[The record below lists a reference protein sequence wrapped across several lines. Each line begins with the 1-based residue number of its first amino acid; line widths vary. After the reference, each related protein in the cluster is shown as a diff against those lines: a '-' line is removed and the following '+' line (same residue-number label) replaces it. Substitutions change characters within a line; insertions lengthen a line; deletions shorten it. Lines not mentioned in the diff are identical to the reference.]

1 MSGISLSGVDK
12 RFGSETALQDC
23 DLDIHDHEF
32 LVLVGPSGSGKTT
45 LLRIIAG
52 LEDATA
58 GDLYFGESLVNDV
71 DVGDRDIAMVFQN
84 YGLYPHMSVYKNMA
98 FGLRKR
104 HLPKPDIEQKVRDT
118 AAMLGIDHL
127 LGRKPR
133 QLSGG
138 QRQRVALG
146 RAIVRDP
153 TVFLLDEPLS
163 NLDAHLRIQM
173 RAEILKVHRTV
184 TATAVYVTHDQV
196 EALTMGDRIAVM
208 HEGRIQQVGTPEE
221 LYDRPVNRFVAGF
234 IGTPAMGFL
243 DVAGESTGEDGA
255 ARLRGTGVRLRLPP
269 ELAASLSN
277 RSDRLTVGVRPEHLQ
292 LIPLTE
298 AEGEQ
303 SVAYGVVGVVEPLG
317 SEQHVIVDIGGDT
330 LTARLP
336 RSERVRVDDK
346 IAFAVDTDHIHI
358 FDPDSG
364 LAYR

>member
-1 MSGISLSGVDK
+1 MTSISLRGIDK
-12 RFGSETALQDC
+12 RFGNETALRGC
-23 DLDIHDHEF
+23 DLEIDDHEF

-52 LEDATA
+52 LEDATE
-58 GDLYFGESLVNDV
+58 GDLYFGERLVNDV

-104 HLPKPDIEQKVRDT
+104 HIPKPRISQNVHDT

-153 TVFLLDEPLS
+153 AVFLLDEPLS

-221 LYDRPVNRFVAGF
+221 LYDRPINRFVAGF

-243 DVAGESTGEDGA
+243 DVAAEPTGDWSA
-255 ARLRGTGVRLRLPP
+255 ARLRGTGVRLGPAP
-269 ELAASLSN
+269 ELAAALPEQTG
-277 RSDRLTVGVRPEHLQ
+277 RVTVGMRPEHLR
-292 LIPLTE
+292 LIPLAE

-303 SVAYGVVGVVEPLG
+303 SVVQGVVSVVEPLG
-317 SEQHVIVDIGGDT
+317 SEQHVIVDVDGDT
-330 LTARLP
+330 VTARLP
-336 RSERVRVDDK
+336 RQERIRVDDK
-346 IAFAVDTDHIHI
+346 VAFAVDVSQIHV
-358 FDPDSG
+358 FEPASG
-364 LAYR
+364 RACR